1 MKSIKYQSILNRT
14 IMKLLKT
21 GLLVVAFAFSSV
33 LFASTNSEDKGVKSV
48 QATEEIGKLL
58 KNPGFLVEEDITANV
73 IFTVNKKNEMVVLSV
88 DSKNAAVE
96 SFIKQRLN
104 YEDLPVAL
112 RNGEKTFK
120 LPVRVTSE

>member
-1 MKSIKYQSILNRT
+1 
-14 IMKLLKT
+14 MKLLKT